1 MDGYNKLG
9 QALGNAVKTKLT
21 IADYKQALQ
30 NKLLQSSAKDYVQ
43 NITSQNKQEVEQN
56 AFNDSLQKMANEK
69 ADPKVV
75 KDKVE
80 TANKQAV
87 NKENTKQINKFQT
100 DNFTKS
106 GIDKL
111 MSDADKTN
119 DSVKRLLSKINGYE
133 RYKKSNM
140 NKFNND
146 KGGAE

>member
-87 NKENTKQINKFQT
+87 NKENTT
-100 DNFTKS
+100 S
-106 GIDKL
+106 
-111 MSDADKTN
+111 
-119 DSVKRLLSKINGYE
+119 R
-133 RYKKSNM
+133 R
-140 NKFNND
+140 
-146 KGGAE
+146 